1 MAAFLLW
8 RQEVTALEPSDGIS
22 TPPGHGWPVRAMFP
36 GWGQS
41 ENIVTPFGEKAGIVP
56 VVRPLANFLLPDF
69 FRFTELRFGYRVKKA
84 FMLVAGLFSSNA

>member
-1 MAAFLLW
+1 MAS
-8 RQEVTALEPSDGIS
+8 AL
-22 TPPGHGWPVRAMFP
+22 PPATVGQCWLCFP

-84 FMLVAGLFSSNA
+84 FMLVAGLFSSNT